1 MPDKWLVFAYPGDL
15 QTLTGGYGYDR
26 RVIAGLA
33 ANGWDVRPLSFGPG
47 FPFPSGNTL
56 QAVGASLSA
65 LPDDT
70 VVIIDGL
77 AYGVMDQAAE
87 KHGKRLRLIALV
99 HHPLCRENGLP
110 SDVAARLQASESA
123 ALSHARHVIVT
134 SPATA
139 VQIEDLFGISKDAIS
154 TALPGTELPTQR
166 SKASAGATRLL
177 SIGTVTQRKG
187 YDLLF
192 GALSQLK
199 EMDWHLDV
207 VGGLEADPGCV
218 AALKEQIKSLELT
231 GCVTFHGAVPQE
243 KLSDYYCS
251 ADVFVL
257 ASRYEGYGMAYAE
270 ALAHGLP
277 VIGSGAGAVKDTLS
291 VGGAIYCGVED
302 VQALTAALTTIMSNA
317 EARER
322 LATEARQAA
331 HSLPSWEDAVRVF
344 ETVIEKVAQ

>member
-1 MPDKWLVFAYPGDL
+1 MPDKRLVFAYPGDL
-15 QTLTGGYGYDR
+15 ETLTGGYGYDR

-33 ANGWDVRPLSFGPG
+33 ANGWDLRPLSLGPG
-47 FPFPSGNTL
+47 FPFPSGSTL
-56 QAVGASLSA
+56 QAVDETFSA

-70 VVIIDGL
+70 VVIVDGL
-77 AYGVMDQAAE
+77 AYGVVDQAAG

-99 HHPLCRENGLP
+99 HHPLFRENGL
-110 SDVAARLQASESA
+110 SKDVAERLLASEGA

-139 VQIEDLFGISKDAIS
+139 IQIEDLFGTSKDAIS
-154 TALPGTELPTQR
+154 IALPGTEVLEQR
-166 SKASAGATRLL
+166 RNASEGAIRLL

-192 GALSQLK
+192 ESLGHLK
-199 EMDWHLDV
+199 EMDWHLDI

-218 AALKEQIKSLELT
+218 VALKNQLDTLALT
-231 GCVTFHGAVPQE
+231 GRITFHGAVPQE

-257 ASRYEGYGMAYAE
+257 ASRYEGYGMAYTE

-302 VQALTAALTTIMSNA
+302 VQALTAALSTLMSDA
-317 EARER
+317 EARQR
-322 LATEARQAA
+322 LADAA
-331 HSLPSWEDAVRVF
+331 WNAAQSLPRWEDAVKVF
-344 ETVIEKVAQ
+344 ETVMEKVAQ

>member
-1 MPDKWLVFAYPGDL
+1 MPDKRLVFAYPGNL

-33 ANGWDVRPLSFGPG
+33 ANGWDVRPLPLGPG
-47 FPFPSGNTL
+47 FPFPSGSTL
-56 QAVGASLSA
+56 QAVDASLSA
-65 LPDDT
+65 LPDGSL
-70 VVIIDGL
+70 VIVDGL

-99 HHPLCRENGLP
+99 HHPLCRENGMS
-110 SDVAARLQASESA
+110 SDVAARLRASESA
-123 ALSHARHVIVT
+123 ALSHARQVIVT

-139 VQIEDLFGISKDAIS
+139 AQIKELFETPKDAIS
-154 TALPGTELPTQR
+154 IALPGTERPVAGR
-166 SKASAGATRLL
+166 KASQGPLRLL

-192 GALSQLK
+192 KALSHLK

-218 AALKEQIKSLELT
+218 AVLKEQIKSLELT
-231 GCVTFHGAVPQE
+231 GRITFQGAVPQE
-243 KLSDYYCS
+243 QLSQHYRV

-257 ASRYEGYGMAYAE
+257 ASRYEGYGMAYTE

-277 VIGSGAGAVKDTLS
+277 VIGSGAGAVEDTLL

-302 VQALTAALTTIMSNA
+302 VQALTAALSNLMSDP
-317 EARER
+317 EARQR
-322 LATEARQAA
+322 LATEARDAA
-331 HSLPSWEDAVRVF
+331 HSLPNWEDAVKVF
-344 ETVIEKVAQ
+344 ETVME

>member
-1 MPDKWLVFAYPGDL
+1 MPDKRLVFAYPGDL

-33 ANGWDVRPLSFGPG
+33 ANGWDVRPLSLGPG
-47 FPFPSGNTL
+47 FPFPSGKTL
-56 QAVGASLSA
+56 QAVDASLSA

-110 SDVAARLQASESA
+110 SDVAARLQASECA

-134 SPATA
+134 SSATA
-139 VQIEDLFGISKDAIS
+139 VQIEDLFGISMDAICI
-154 TALPGTELPTQR
+154 ALPGTELPSQR
-166 SKASAGATRLL
+166 RKASEGPLRLL

-199 EMDWHLDV
+199 ETDWHLDV

-231 GCVTFHGAVPQE
+231 GRVTFHGTVPQE

-302 VQALTAALTTIMSNA
+302 VQALTAALTTIMSDA
-317 EARER
+317 EARQS

-344 ETVIEKVAQ
+344 ETVMEKVAQ

>member
-1 MPDKWLVFAYPGDL
+1 MPDKRLVFAYPGDL

-33 ANGWDVRPLSFGPG
+33 ANGWDVRPLSLGPG
-47 FPFPSGNTL
+47 FPFPSGQTL
-56 QAVGASLSA
+56 HETDDALSA
-65 LPDDT
+65 LPDGSL
-70 VVIIDGL
+70 VIVDGL
-77 AYGVMDQAAE
+77 AYGVMDQAA
-87 KHGKRLRLIALV
+87 KRHGKRLRLIALV
-99 HHPLCRENGLP
+99 HHPLCRENGLS
-110 SDVAARLQASESA
+110 SDVAGRLRASESA
-123 ALSHARHVIVT
+123 ALGHACHVIVT

-139 VQIEDLFGISKDAIS
+139 AQIKELFETPKDAIS
-154 TALPGTELPTQR
+154 IALPGTERPVAGC
-166 SKASAGATRLL
+166 KASEGRLRLL

-192 GALSQLK
+192 EALSQLE

-218 AALKEQIKSLELT
+218 GALKEQINSLELT
-231 GCVTFHGAVPQE
+231 GRITFHGAVPQE
-243 KLSDYYCS
+243 QLSRHYLL

-257 ASRYEGYGMAYAE
+257 ASRYEGYGMAYTE

-277 VIGSGAGAVKDTLS
+277 VIGSGAGAVEDTLS

-302 VQALTAALTTIMSNA
+302 VEALTAALSNLMSDP
-317 EARER
+317 EARQR

-331 HSLPSWEDAVRVF
+331 HSLPNWEDAVKVF
-344 ETVIEKVAQ
+344 EAVMEKVTQ